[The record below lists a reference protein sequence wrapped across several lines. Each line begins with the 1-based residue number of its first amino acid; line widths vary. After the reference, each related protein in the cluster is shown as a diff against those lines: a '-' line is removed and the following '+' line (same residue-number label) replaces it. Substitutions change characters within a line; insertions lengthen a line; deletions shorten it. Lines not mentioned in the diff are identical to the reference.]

1 MWTTRIKN
9 NLPFIAKRAC
19 SLTAAIYAFIG
30 FLGAFVSLEGV
41 FSSKDT
47 FWYKLLISILIL
59 LGIWG
64 LTALFICLYVLL
76 KKKKKVVDGMNGH
89 AVYVIYGDLF
99 DEKILGNNSERRNLC
114 FAVNRCFDTI
124 VDDEIV
130 AKTTIHGKAFN
141 KLYVDGT
148 YTPDSLNT
156 NIQNKLEVGNVHFMN
171 LTTSDKR
178 RGNLKRYDVGTTV
191 DLRISDSLHY
201 FMVGMSTY
209 DRNLTANTTLLDF
222 DISIQ
227 KLIDF
232 CNEQSQGYPV
242 IMPILG
248 GGLSR
253 TSVNEKELL
262 DYIISAFKLNTR
274 NINFDVYIV
283 IRESAKGTI
292 SIADLLKNI

>member
-19 SLTAAIYAFIG
+19 SLTAGIYAFIG
-30 FLGAFVSLEGV
+30 FLGAFVSMEGI
-41 FSSKDT
+41 FCEKDS
-47 FWYKLLISILIL
+47 FLYKLLISILIL
-59 LGIWG
+59 LCIWVLTG
-64 LTALFICLYVLL
+64 LALCIYVLC
-76 KKKKKVVDGMNGH
+76 KKKKKIIDGMNGH

-99 DEKILGNNSERRNLC
+99 DDKILGINSERRNLC

-124 VDDEIV
+124 VDDDIV
-130 AKTTIHGKAFN
+130 SKNSIHGIAFE
-141 KLYVDGT
+141 KLYNDGAFDHDT
-148 YTPDSLNT
+148 LNAT
-156 NIQNKLEVGNVHFMN
+156 IQNLLQRNNAHFMN
-171 LTTSDKR
+171 LTTSDKS

-209 DRNLTANTTLLDF
+209 DRNLTANTTLLDYG
-222 DISIQ
+222 ISIQ

-232 CNEQSQGYPV
+232 CDEQSQGYPV

-253 TSVNEKELL
+253 TGVNENELL

-292 SIADLLKNI
+292 SIVDL